1 MLEVVSLVT
10 VISEKWLFK
19 TLSSSDSRF
28 TCEPD
33 DALRAYAEEGLF
45 GSVGS
50 RFSAD
55 SPRRISS
62 ALALAAFGPGRG
74 QVGVFCCE
82 DASAK
87 VSSGLCGCAF
97 VSMLEESGVQES
109 ASTIEL
115 RNDDGS
121 RDRDL

>member
-1 MLEVVSLVT
+1 MLEVVSLAT

-28 TCEPD
+28 ACEPD
-33 DALRAYAEEGLF
+33 DALGAYAEEGLF
-45 GSVGS
+45 GNVGS

-55 SPRRISS
+55 SPKRIS
-62 ALALAAFGPGRG
+62 FGPSRG

-121 RDRDL
+121 RDRDIWRL